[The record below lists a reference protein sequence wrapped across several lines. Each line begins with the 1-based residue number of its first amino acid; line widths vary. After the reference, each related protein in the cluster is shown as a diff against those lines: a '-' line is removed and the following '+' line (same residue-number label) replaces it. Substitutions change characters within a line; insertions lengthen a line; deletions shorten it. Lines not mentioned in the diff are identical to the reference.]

1 MTEQVTDTTLTTTLN
16 RMLFS
21 NDQRSVALVYLN
33 QVTRDSDGE
42 LLSGYETNE
51 VISVDDPLPATLPAE
66 LVPLIQAYLTYL
78 GPAATPAPEPT
89 P

>member
-16 RMLFS
+16 RMLLS

-42 LLSGYETNE
+42 LLAGYETNE
-51 VISVDDPLPATLPAE
+51 IVLVDDLVSVTLPTE
-66 LVPLIQAYLTYL
+66 LVALLQAYLTYL
-78 GPAATPAPEPT
+78 GPAPEPAPEP
-89 P
+89 